1 MGVRTLD
8 GPNTVTEM
16 AGDFA
21 NWGFDYLLG
30 FLAFFNINL
39 CVFNLIPLPP
49 FDGGHLAI
57 LAIEGVMRRP
67 VNRRV
72 RDWLAQGGF
81 VLIILLMAFVLVL
94 DLSRCAGSS
103 AGGF

>member
-1 MGVRTLD
+1 
-8 GPNTVTEM
+8 M

-21 NWGFDYLLG
+21 DWGFDYLLG

-67 VNRRV
+67 STG
-72 RDWLAQGGF
+72 ACAIG
-81 VLIILLMAFVLVL
+81 
-94 DLSRCAGSS
+94 SRKAVSCSS
-103 AGGF
+103 SC